1 VTKHRLAIVD
11 LGCKV
16 NQFEGEAMAEA
27 MERHGWEIVPF
38 GAETDCFII
47 NTCCVTNRAQA
58 DSRRWIHRARRNNP
72 DAVIL
77 AVGCYPQI
85 SPEEVLALGADGVAG
100 NQEKEAIPA
109 IVEKLQ
115 QVKRG
120 LIQVGVIKEATR
132 PPALSVHGFRRH
144 TRAFLKVQDGC
155 DAQCSYCIVPLAR
168 GRSRSVPMADV
179 IDSLKTVSAAG
190 YQEVVLTGIHLGT
203 YGHDLTPRTTL
214 FDLLCKIEATETPPR
229 IRLSSL
235 EPQEATTDLIEF
247 SASSSK
253 LCPHFHLP
261 LQSGCDEVLQL
272 MNRPY
277 TSAFFRD
284 LVYMISDRIPHA
296 AIGCDVMAGFP
307 REDDAAFDKTYDFL
321 QALPITY
328 LHCFPYSP
336 RLGTTAQAMPQQVN
350 ARVKQERVERLR
362 ALGMEKKKAFY
373 SRHLDQ
379 PLSLLIEHRRER
391 GLLRGLSRN
400 YLFCLIEGGDD
411 LMGKEVQAVMH
422 DVKQG
427 RGVGTIVG

>member
-1 VTKHRLAIVD
+1 
-11 LGCKV
+11 
-16 NQFEGEAMAEA
+16 
-27 MERHGWEIVPF
+27 
-38 GAETDCFII
+38 
-47 NTCCVTNRAQA
+47 
-58 DSRRWIHRARRNNP
+58 
-72 DAVIL
+72 
-77 AVGCYPQI
+77 
-85 SPEEVLALGADGVAG
+85 
-100 NQEKEAIPA
+100 
-109 IVEKLQ
+109 
-115 QVKRG
+115 
-120 LIQVGVIKEATR
+120 
-132 PPALSVHGFRRH
+132 
-144 TRAFLKVQDGC
+144 
-155 DAQCSYCIVPLAR
+155 LAR